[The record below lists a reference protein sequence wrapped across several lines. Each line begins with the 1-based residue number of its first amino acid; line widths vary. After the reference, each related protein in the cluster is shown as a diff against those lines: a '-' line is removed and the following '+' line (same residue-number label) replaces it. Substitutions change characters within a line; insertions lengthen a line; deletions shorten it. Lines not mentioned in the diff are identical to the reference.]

1 MDKLTEINERLK
13 EINTLIEN
21 DEGTDELKEEKE
33 TLEAKKAELS
43 GDDSG
48 KGDKLFTQEELDA
61 VVEKR
66 IAREK
71 VKQEELKKQAEREK
85 KQAEELAKLSAEER
99 TKKEF
104 EIEQENFKR
113 QQQEFYRERL
123 ELQTTKELDERDLPV
138 SFAKYVIGEDA
149 ETTQE
154 RINEFEGLW
163 EKELER
169 RRVDAMRGTTPAKG
183 EQPGF
188 KNPFSKEHLNLTEQG
203 RLIREEPEKAKAL
216 QKQAKK

>member
-1 MDKLTEINERLK
+1 MSEEELNSEEVEEEVTQPEENE
-13 EINTLIEN
+13 EATN
-21 DEGTDELKEEKE
+21 EK
-33 TLEAKKAELS
+33 T
-43 GDDSG
+43 
-48 KGDKLFTQEELDA
+48 FTQEELNDI
-61 VVEKR
+61 VEKR

-71 VKQEELKKQAEREK
+71 AKQDELKKQAELEK

-99 TKKEF
+99 AKKEF
-104 EIEQENFKR
+104 EFEQEEFKK

-149 ETTQE
+149 ESTQE

-169 RRVDAMRGTTPAKG
+169 RRVDAMRGKTPSIGGHAPAITQGEFKQMGYKERMELKNNDEELYTKLTKG
-183 EQPGF
+183 E
-188 KNPFSKEHLNLTEQG
+188 
-203 RLIREEPEKAKAL
+203 
-216 QKQAKK
+216 

>member
-1 MDKLTEINERLK
+1 MDKEEFKNEEVEK
-13 EINTLIEN
+13 TQDTQPETN
-21 DEGTDELKEEKE
+21 EGTEKEEEMIPKSKVNE
-33 TLEAKKAELS
+33 IVEERVGSVLKREREQQEKLLAE
-43 GDDSG
+43 
-48 KGDKLFTQEELDA
+48 
-61 VVEKR
+61 
-66 IAREK
+66 
-71 VKQEELKKQAEREK
+71 AEREK
-85 KQAEELAKLSAEER
+85 KQAEELAKLSEKERAEKELELREQDFER
-99 TKKEF
+99 
-104 EIEQENFKR
+104 R
-113 QQQEFYRERL
+113 QQEFERERL
-123 ELQTTKELDERDLPV
+123 ELETTKQLDKRDLPV

-188 KNPFSKEHLNLTEQG
+188 KNPFSDEHFNLTEQG
-203 RLIREEPEKAKAL
+203 RLNREEPEKAIAL